1 MDDNRYY
8 RLAVGAPPGC
18 HALKHRVV
26 PRARTAIL
34 RAPLSIMSI
43 KAKRALSFARARY
56 ARMNT
61 IPSITTQNSVLAV
74 ARPVEP
80 RNLDH
85 DLRIEAGIALTAD
98 FELFWAG
105 LVG

>member
-1 MDDNRYY
+1 
-8 RLAVGAPPGC
+8 LAA
-18 HALKHRVV
+18 
-26 PRARTAIL
+26 
-34 RAPLSIMSI
+34 
-43 KAKRALSFARARY
+43 
-56 ARMNT
+56 
-61 IPSITTQNSVLAV
+61 